1 MVTEMRID
9 TKNPSSEQGSDLQFD
24 SLLSVSPQHPGRALR
39 KALTENATENGLSYK
54 SCKALQ
60 ELIRRKFSL
69 KGTRGV
75 WDNRTTAKNFCY
87 VALDSI
93 PGFRGPRVAYVRLL
107 QTATRR
113 ELTDQELKKLDGHRA
128 TLASLI
134 YENILSNG
142 KGAGTE
148 FIKRNGLGTLVANP
162 RSFLSR
168 TESLGAV
175 IRFALPGLI
184 DEERQGCIRPHH
196 IEHYHLNDPEYC
208 KRLFIRTLRAEVGG
222 PLDTYLACAPGDTAS
237 RKRARVELATAI
249 RERIIKPNGGGEVW
263 LAAQDINS
271 LISREALQLP
281 CESFG
286 GLLRRFLPEVVDEQD
301 PEAIQPHEVHHGEW
315 QSPAYTRVQ
324 VLRALAQCDS
334 APAAARCAKS
344 ILAGEDP
351 TAEDRQAGITA
362 AADNLALN
370 AFVGDFGLRS
380 LHIRPPAFLSSRR
393 VTSLRDFAEFCFLPE
408 S

>member
-1 MVTEMRID
+1 MVTEMRIV

-24 SLLSVSPQHPGRALR
+24 SLLLVSPQHPGRALR
-39 KALTENATENGLSYK
+39 KALTANATENGLSYK

-107 QTATRR
+107 QTASRR
-113 ELTDQELKKLDGHRA
+113 ELTDQELKKLNGHRT

-134 YENILSNG
+134 YENILHNE

-148 FIKRNGLGTLVANP
+148 FIKRNGLITLVVKP
-162 RSFLSR
+162 RSCLSR
-168 TESLGAV
+168 TDSLGAV

-208 KRLFIRTLRAEVGG
+208 KRLLFSTLSAVIDES
-222 PLDTYLACAPGDTAS
+222 LDTYLARDPGSTAS
-237 RKRARVELATAI
+237 RKRARVELASAI
-249 RERIIKPNGGGEVW
+249 RERISKTK
-263 LAAQDINS
+263 
-271 LISREALQLP
+271 R
-281 CESFG
+281 
-286 GLLRRFLPEVVDEQD
+286 LR
-301 PEAIQPHEVHHGEW
+301 
-315 QSPAYTRVQ
+315 
-324 VLRALAQCDS
+324 
-334 APAAARCAKS
+334 
-344 ILAGEDP
+344 
-351 TAEDRQAGITA
+351 
-362 AADNLALN
+362 
-370 AFVGDFGLRS
+370 
-380 LHIRPPAFLSSRR
+380 
-393 VTSLRDFAEFCFLPE
+393 
-408 S
+408 

>member
-1 MVTEMRID
+1 MT
-9 TKNPSSEQGSDLQFD
+9 
-24 SLLSVSPQHPGRALR
+24 ALR

-54 SCKALQ
+54 SCQALQ
-60 ELIRRKFSL
+60 ELIRQKFSL
-69 KGTRGV
+69 NGTRGV

-93 PGFRGPRVAYVRLL
+93 PGFRSPRVAYVRLL
-107 QTATRR
+107 QTASRR
-113 ELTDQELKKLDGHRA
+113 GLTDHELKKLDGHRA

-134 YENILSNG
+134 YENILRNE

-148 FIKRNGLGTLVANP
+148 FIKRNGLSTIVANP

-168 TESLGAV
+168 TDSLGAV

-208 KRLFIRTLRAEVGG
+208 KRLFFRTLRAEVGES
-222 PLDTYLACAPGDTAS
+222 LDTYLACAPGNTSS
-237 RKRARVELATAI
+237 RKRARVELASAI

-263 LAAQDINS
+263 LVAQEISS
-271 LISREALQLP
+271 LISREALELP

-286 GLLRRFLPEVVDEQD
+286 GLLRRFLPVVVDEQD

-315 QSPAYTRVQ
+315 ENPAYTRVQ

-334 APAAARCAKS
+334 APAAARCARS

-393 VTSLRDFAEFCFLPE
+393 VASLRDFAEFCFLPE